1 MRKEES
7 ALSWST
13 LVRAN
18 QQGQGADNR
27 DNGEDDDEA
36 NVFRFQKSY
45 RVFNE
50 CQIEGLIDGFHPEP
64 VLEHPSA
71 DPIPH
76 MQTYFERIDIA
87 TVFTGNDVYY
97 LPAMGKVFI
106 LSIAQFDNPRNRYLV
121 RAHELGH
128 ATNIS
133 ASAEF
138 MLCFI
143 EEEFG
148 FTAHMLEMDAVE
160 LHNWRRL
167 LPSEKNTIVLHATA
181 SQTDCGYLIAR
192 SEAGRAVHTEW
203 GHDCSIVA

>member
-64 VLEHPSA
+64 ALEHPSA

-87 TVFTGNDVYY
+87 KASTGEEVYY
-97 LPAMGKVFI
+97 PPPLGKVFI
-106 LSIAQFDNPRNRYLV
+106 LSIAQFDNPQNRYRV
-121 RAHELGH
+121 RRMNL
-128 ATNIS
+128 
-133 ASAEF
+133 ASPP
-138 MLCFI
+138 I
-143 EEEFG
+143 
-148 FTAHMLEMDAVE
+148 
-160 LHNWRRL
+160 
-167 LPSEKNTIVLHATA
+167 
-181 SQTDCGYLIAR
+181 
-192 SEAGRAVHTEW
+192 
-203 GHDCSIVA
+203 

>member
-1 MRKEES
+1 MTVQANALGSKVRKEES

-64 VLEHPSA
+64 ALEHPSA

-87 TVFTGNDVYY
+87 KASTGEEVYY
-97 LPAMGKVFI
+97 PPPLGKVFI
-106 LSIAQFDNPRNRYLV
+106 LSIAQFDNPQNRYRV
-121 RAHELGH
+121 RRMNLAMPP
-128 ATNIS
+128 I
-133 ASAEF
+133 
-138 MLCFI
+138 
-143 EEEFG
+143 
-148 FTAHMLEMDAVE
+148 
-160 LHNWRRL
+160 
-167 LPSEKNTIVLHATA
+167 
-181 SQTDCGYLIAR
+181 
-192 SEAGRAVHTEW
+192 
-203 GHDCSIVA
+203 